1 MAITGSAGADLLF
14 HRAMYMQAI
23 LQHDVAVDDDG
34 DNAEDAQKNMNHVPQ
49 MNMFNGQSGKLQ

>member
-1 MAITGSAGADLLF
+1 MKMVTSVRTTMWLTCVWMAITGSAGADLLF

-34 DNAEDAQKNMNHVPQ
+34 DNAEDAQKI
-49 MNMFNGQSGKLQ
+49 